1 MSVSP
6 FVRPSDR
13 IKQLGSNW
21 ADFHKIWYSSIS
33 WKICREKSSVVKI
46 WQERQEIYAKN
57 YRGADK
63 SLAQPGKEKSSDTCQ
78 GRARFQQHR
87 DASCHQVFSPPARQ
101 GAEGNSYH
109 SDRNINLLP
118 FWSGWGLISN
128 PVRTFIIVSSR
139 MLLGMKNFPRKS
151 CRENL
156 NTNFVFNNF
165 SPEIHAFTR

>member
-1 MSVSP
+1 VASTWFLFFSYHNDARCNKHHITKYFPFRCVPQNFEQRLLVSSCLS
-6 FVRPSDR
+6 VRPSDR

-118 FWSGWGLISN
+118 FWSG
-128 PVRTFIIVSSR
+128 
-139 MLLGMKNFPRKS
+139 
-151 CRENL
+151 
-156 NTNFVFNNF
+156 
-165 SPEIHAFTR
+165 